1 MAEDFSD
8 QYDILS
14 GLITVHV
21 DLALERGPGQRFSVE
36 PFAEGTW
43 RVMDYLSRKCV
54 AMCPDNRWAVEI
66 MERLN
71 QTQVFI
77 RDDITKVKVD

>member
-1 MAEDFSD
+1 MADDFSD
-8 QYDILS
+8 KIDILS

-54 AMCPDNRWAVEI
+54 AMCPDARWAAEI
-66 MERLN
+66 ADRLN
-71 QTQVFI
+71 ANQVLI
-77 RDDITKVKVD
+77 RDDIN